1 MHSAAVR
8 RLTGNEHLGVEFATE
23 WPLYDLDEKTRA
35 LLAYAAKLT
44 DTPGMVAD
52 ADIEALRA
60 AGWDDRGIWQATALV
75 SSFNFTGRLE
85 AAAGLPPDEVPA
97 TARLKEATP
106 DGRSA
111 SKLTRADR

>member
-1 MHSAAVR
+1 MARIQTAAPGRLLR
-8 RLTGNEHLGVEFATE
+8 RIANSQYGYV
-23 WPLYDLDEKTRA
+23 
-35 LLAYAAKLT
+35 
-44 DTPGMVAD
+44 PGMVAD

-60 AGWDDRGIWQATALV
+60 AGWDDRGIWQATAIV
-75 SSFNFTGRLE
+75 SSFNVTGRLE

-111 SKLTRADR
+111 SRLTRADR